1 MARFTLA
8 QAAGLSVYTVL
19 IAILVPY
26 LSNISSP
33 LLSSNPLSTPLKF
46 LYHTNDN
53 STNFS
58 PNATTTST
66 TAIDST
72 ADSTSTTSSTTPSS
86 SETPI
91 EESFTCD
98 THHAYKTEIVSLS
111 PLVIYIHSLIT
122 PREISSLLSLAT
134 PLFKPS
140 SVYKSGHSHLQSS
153 ERLSSSAGLPRTDP
167 VVQCI
172 LSRAR
177 QFLGTILRDGWDEMG
192 AAQLVR
198 YNAKGQKFDEHHD
211 WFGVPQWSTLPDD
224 DFRKYNRVAS
234 FFAILEDQCEG
245 GETWFPYI
253 KEGVSERSPKGESA
267 WTGGV
272 GTTEDNKE
280 DGEAREGEE
289 KQKAKPLWR
298 RHENGGLAFRPV
310 AGNALFWINLHP
322 ENGTGDTRTNHAGL
336 PILSGIKTA
345 MNIWPR
351 QYYEA

>member
-1 MARFTLA
+1 MAGFTFA
-8 QAAGLSVYTVL
+8 QVAGLSVYTILV
-19 IAILVPY
+19 AILVPY
-26 LSNISSP
+26 ISNISSP
-33 LLSSNPLSTPLKF
+33 ILSEYPLSTPLKF
-46 LYHTNDN
+46 FYHTNRNNN
-53 STNFS
+53 STNLS
-58 PNATTTST
+58 PNATATSAT
-66 TAIDST
+66 T
-72 ADSTSTTSSTTPSS
+72 ADSISPTPSS
-86 SETPI
+86 ST
-91 EESFTCD
+91 ESSDDDITQPFVCD
-98 THHAYKTEIVSLS
+98 KHHTYKTEIVSLS

-122 PREISSLLSLAT
+122 PAEISSLISLAS

-140 SVYKSGHSHLQSS
+140 SVYKAGQPHLQSS
-153 ERLSSSAGLPRTDP
+153 ERKSSSAGLPRTDP
-167 VVQCI
+167 TVQCV
-172 LSRAR
+172 LYRAR
-177 QFLGTILRDGWDEMG
+177 QFLGTMLRDGWDEMG

-224 DFRKYNRVAS
+224 DYRKYNRVAS

-245 GETWFPYI
+245 GETWFPYLGEQVFE
-253 KEGVSERSPKGESA
+253 KSPKGEEA

-272 GTTEDNKE
+272 GVSQEEEVKE
-280 DGEAREGEE
+280 RDGQEE
-289 KQKAKPLWR
+289 KKEKQVKPLWR
-298 RHENGGLAFRPV
+298 KHENGGLAFRPV